1 MNPKIEGLK
10 KYTVLLNSTALFE
23 AQARAVKN
31 GMNPKIVGNNSAFL
45 RQLIADYCDNDG
57 KENKNG

>member
-1 MNPKIEGLK
+1 MNSKIEGLK

-23 AQARAVKN
+23 AQVRAVKN

-45 RQLIADYCDNDG
+45 RQLIADYCDRD
-57 KENKNG
+57 EDE